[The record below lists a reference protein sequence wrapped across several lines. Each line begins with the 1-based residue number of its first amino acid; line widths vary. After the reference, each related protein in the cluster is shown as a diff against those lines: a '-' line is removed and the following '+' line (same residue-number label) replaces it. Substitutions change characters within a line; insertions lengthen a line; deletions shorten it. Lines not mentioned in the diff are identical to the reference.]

1 MKITQMQLRQI
12 IKEELVREF
21 YDGSGDDR
29 WEDEPSGPSGDQYEL
44 MTSLNMKSVA
54 QSMINA
60 WGSEDILVMVDILT
74 SDDPASRGQFPPDEE
89 DDLAHRAVR
98 LGERVRVRD
107 VAEGEGAARRD
118 ADDAGRRFAKK
129 RRRDDG
135 GDDDGDG
142 RDRRHRHGGGGSSGG
157 RSSRHHRHHD

>member
-1 MKITQMQLRQI
+1 MRITQRQLRQI

-54 QSMINA
+54 LSMINS

-74 SDDPASRGQFPPDEE
+74 SDDPVLGQDPMGEE
-89 DDLAHRAVR
+89 DDLDRAQA
-98 LGERVRVRD
+98 LF
-107 VAEGEGAARRD
+107 
-118 ADDAGRRFAKK
+118 DDLLSPFGLTI
-129 RRRDDG
+129 DPE
-135 GDDDGDG
+135 
-142 RDRRHRHGGGGSSGG
+142 DRRLTPREKRWFGKLLNTIT
-157 RSSRHHRHHD
+157 RLATAMNQL

>member
-1 MKITQMQLRQI
+1 MRITQRQLRHI

-44 MTSLNMKSVA
+44 MTSLNMKDVA

-74 SDDPASRGQFPPDEE
+74 SDDPVLGQDPMGEE
-89 DDLAHRAVR
+89 DDLDRAQA
-98 LGERVRVRD
+98 LF
-107 VAEGEGAARRD
+107 
-118 ADDAGRRFAKK
+118 DDLLSPFGLTI
-129 RRRDDG
+129 DPE
-135 GDDDGDG
+135 
-142 RDRRHRHGGGGSSGG
+142 DRRLTPREKRWFGKLL
-157 RSSRHHRHHD
+157 RTIKRLADAMNQL

>member
-1 MKITQMQLRQI
+1 MKITQRQLRQI

-44 MTSLNMKSVA
+44 MTSLNMKTVA

-89 DDLAHRAVR
+89 DDLDRSQDLFDDLLSPFGLTIDPEDRR
-98 LGERVRVRD
+98 LTPREKRWFGKLLRTIKRL
-107 VAEGEGAARRD
+107 
-118 ADDAGRRFAKK
+118 ADDMNRL
-129 RRRDDG
+129 
-135 GDDDGDG
+135 
-142 RDRRHRHGGGGSSGG
+142 
-157 RSSRHHRHHD
+157 